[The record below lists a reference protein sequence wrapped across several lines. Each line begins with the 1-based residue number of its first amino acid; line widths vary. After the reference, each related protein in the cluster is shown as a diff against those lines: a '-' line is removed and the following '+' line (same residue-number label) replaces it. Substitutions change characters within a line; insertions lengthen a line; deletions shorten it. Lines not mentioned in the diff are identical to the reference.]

1 VVAPSTTAGAE
12 LAARLASE
20 PDVIVAYLFGSRS
33 RGTARPASDV
43 DVAVL
48 LTAEADNRRR
58 RLELGSRLGDAVDLV
73 VLNDAP
79 VALAYRVLRD
89 GILLISN
96 DEPARVR
103 HWTRTV
109 DRYLDTAPLR
119 RALAEGTRHRLE
131 EGRFG
136 RP

>member
-1 VVAPSTTAGAE
+1 MVAPSTTAGAE
-12 LAARLASE
+12 LAARLGSE
-20 PDVIVAYLFGSRS
+20 PDVIVAYLFGSRA
-33 RGTARPASDV
+33 RGTARPTSDI

-48 LTAEADNRRR
+48 LNADADTHWR
-58 RLELGSRLGDAVDLV
+58 RLELGARLGDTVDLV

-89 GILLISN
+89 GILLVSN
-96 DEPARVR
+96 DERARIR

-119 RALAEGTRHRLE
+119 RALAAGTRHRLE

-136 RP
+136 